1 MSKWKLCIGIGSIGM
16 FILSLSAHAGEV
28 GPSLKG
34 PAFKAQI
41 KVSNKH
47 MPGMLNKS
55 DVWVSKHGVRIEV
68 KGPDGQKMINLL
80 KKDGAYML
88 FPEQRIYMTTMDIE
102 EGAASVE
109 TENPLAV
116 FSNAPCAGYTKS
128 TKSSTSAKLA
138 GRSVD
143 RWLCKNAQGI
153 DDTVEYY
160 APDLQRV
167 IKSQSPDGTVTE
179 LLNIVKKPI
188 PKKMFEIP
196 SGYQN
201 MSLTQMMMPNSL
213 PSFNES
219 NVQ

>member
-1 MSKWKLCIGIGSIGM
+1 MNKWKLFTGIGS
-16 FILSLSAHAGEV
+16 V
-28 GPSLKG
+28 GLLLISVPTQAEEIRPSLKG

-41 KVSNKH
+41 KVSNKN

-55 DVWVSKHGVRIEV
+55 DVWVSKHGVRIVV
-68 KGPDGQKMINLL
+68 KGPDGQKMVNLL

-88 FPEQRIYMTTMDIE
+88 FPEQRVYMTSMDIE
-102 EGAASVE
+102 EGSASVE

-116 FSNAPCAGYTKS
+116 FSNAPCAGYA
-128 TKSSTSAKLA
+128 KSSKSSPTKL
-138 GRSVD
+138 GDRPVE

-179 LLNIVKKPI
+179 LLNIVQKPI
-188 PKKMFEIP
+188 PKKMFDIP
-196 SGYQN
+196 SGYKQ

-213 PSFNES
+213 PSFSEGANP
-219 NVQ
+219 